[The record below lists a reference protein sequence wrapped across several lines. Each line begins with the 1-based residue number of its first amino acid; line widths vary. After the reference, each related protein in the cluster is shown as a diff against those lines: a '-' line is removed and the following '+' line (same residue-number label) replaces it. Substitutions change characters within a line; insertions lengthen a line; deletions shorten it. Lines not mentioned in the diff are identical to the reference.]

1 MKCKKCEYDLRE
13 DWKICPKCSNLI
25 ENNNFVGN
33 TENTQENR
41 VINVKRK
48 QETPIDGKYKI
59 YLIIFL
65 VSISCGFLIKQ
76 VSGLAFLVA
85 LISIVTGYI
94 KYPKS
99 RAIKVLFW
107 LFLAGVAVY
116 ILFIIILILT
126 CSNAI
131 SSYSCPGA

>member
-107 LFLAGVAVY
+107 LFLAGVAGF
-116 ILFIIILILT
+116 ILFFVFLIFT
-126 CSNAI
+126 CI

>member
-107 LFLAGVAVY
+107 LFLAGVAAY
-116 ILFIIILILT
+116 ILFIIILIFT
-126 CSNAI
+126 CI